1 MIYALVLQVLG
12 LGGLPVG
19 GFIVGG
25 AGGGVVGASI
35 SAIYVGLALEA
46 DR

>member
-1 MIYALVLQVLG
+1 MFALVLQVLG
-12 LGGLPVG
+12 LVGLPVG

-25 AGGGVVGASI
+25 AGGGVVGLSV
-35 SAIYVGLALEA
+35 SAVYVGLALEA